1 MNFKILKE
9 AFKESIPVMMGYLVL
24 GFAFGALLVS
34 KDYPIYYALI
44 MSFFIY
50 AGSMQFVTISLLTA
64 KSSLLNAFIMTLVV
78 NARHIVYGLSML
90 NRFEKMKV
98 LKPYMI
104 FSLTDETFSLLIKD
118 DQQNKYVSFFISLF
132 DQCYW
137 IIGSLIGA
145 TISNIITF
153 DSRGL
158 EFSMTALFIVIVID
172 QIKNSQNHL
181 ATKIGFIVS
190 IVSLLIFGSDNFVIV
205 SLIGIIGALIFK
217 RKDLENEYE

>member
-172 QIKNSQNHL
+172 QKKNSQNHL

-205 SLIGIIGALIFK
+205 SLIGIIGALMFK